1 MSELLVVT
9 ALRTEYAALAG
20 QVPGALVERCG
31 MGMKRVQAWVPRIA
45 ALAPDAVVVAGVGGG
60 VEPGAAGR
68 RRRRGERGPRRRRA
82 YRPARCR
89 AAGGRVTPAG
99 PASAHRADG

>member
-1 MSELLVVT
+1 MTELLVVT

-45 ALAPDAVVVAGVGGG
+45 ELAPEAVVVAGVGGG
-60 VEPGAAGR
+60 VSPELRAGDVVVASEVR
-68 RRRRGERGPRRRRA
+68 DDIGRTVL
-82 YRPARCR
+82 R
-89 AAGGRVTPAG
+89 AAAPLVQ
-99 PASAHRADG
+99 ADL